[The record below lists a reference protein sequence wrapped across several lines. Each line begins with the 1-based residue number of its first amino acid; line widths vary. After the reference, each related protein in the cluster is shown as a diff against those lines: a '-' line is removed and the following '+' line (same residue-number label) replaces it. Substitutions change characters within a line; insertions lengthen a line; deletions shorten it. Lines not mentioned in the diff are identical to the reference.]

1 MPLWNKRAVSS
12 GQTEETYK
20 EQLQSLK
27 QTVNN
32 LGLVSEQFE
41 GAAEGLTESSDKVR
55 HGVQVLAEGASRQER
70 DVLQCRKI
78 AEEFTAKITD
88 MDQETATMQT
98 QVQQMQ
104 QQSDLGRQR
113 VEHLGKTQEKLKGSM
128 DTITEE
134 IRTLLDKNAKIES
147 VTSVLYSIAKQTNLL
162 SLNAS
167 IEAARAGE
175 AGKGFAVVA
184 NEIRELSS
192 GTQAS
197 SNSIMEALS
206 RLEAISEKMMKS
218 ISETVELI
226 QVNIEKVSN
235 VNQSVTNITNDAT
248 SLGENI
254 KVVDSAVKE
263 VETSNQTLTDNMH
276 QVGEVM
282 EVMTQSISGAEL
294 TTKTMLSKYEASA
307 KSALDI
313 ESVVGKLME
322 ELGVGGFM
330 GVQDVKPGMKITIA
344 LNDDSSKKEYAGEV
358 VDCSGKDLFVTAENG
373 VKDFVD
379 KKNKHELCKLHIVVD
394 NVLYYWDDIEI
405 HPVRQGEKGQYKLH
419 IESNPKVYNRRKYPR
434 MPISNACT
442 IRLEGTDKTIFR
454 KIGKYQCNGLV
465 IFLCVITFLSSQKGK
480 KCPAGCERFCQ

>member
-1 MPLWNKRAVSS
+1 
-12 GQTEETYK
+12 
-20 EQLQSLK
+20 
-27 QTVNN
+27 
-32 LGLVSEQFE
+32 
-41 GAAEGLTESSDKVR
+41 
-55 HGVQVLAEGASRQER
+55 
-70 DVLQCRKI
+70 
-78 AEEFTAKITD
+78 
-88 MDQETATMQT
+88 
-98 QVQQMQ
+98 
-104 QQSDLGRQR
+104 
-113 VEHLGKTQEKLKGSM
+113 
-128 DTITEE
+128 
-134 IRTLLDKNAKIES
+134 
-147 VTSVLYSIAKQTNLL
+147 
-162 SLNAS
+162 
-167 IEAARAGE
+167 
-175 AGKGFAVVA
+175 
-184 NEIRELSS
+184 
-192 GTQAS
+192 
-197 SNSIMEALS
+197 
-206 RLEAISEKMMKS
+206 MKS

-379 KKNKHELCKLHIVVD
+379 KRINMSYVNCIL
-394 NVLYYWDDIEI
+394 
-405 HPVRQGEKGQYKLH
+405 
-419 IESNPKVYNRRKYPR
+419 
-434 MPISNACT
+434 
-442 IRLEGTDKTIFR
+442 
-454 KIGKYQCNGLV
+454 
-465 IFLCVITFLSSQKGK
+465 
-480 KCPAGCERFCQ
+480 